1 VKKAPAHAKSRT
13 AFTVSLVAA
22 GACTA
27 GAVVFGTLAFRAKRD
42 FDRELN
48 TYPTSNSRVDT
59 LRSTMM
65 TYSVLTDA
73 LAAAAVAAAGL
84 SGYYLWSGSKTGGSQ
99 ARTSKKRS
107 IVLLPTLGG
116 VIAEGRW

>member
-1 VKKAPAHAKSRT
+1 M
-13 AFTVSLVAA
+13 
-22 GACTA
+22 
-27 GAVVFGTLAFRAKRD
+27 FGTLALGAKHD
-42 FDRELN
+42 FDKELN